1 MARNDGLRDYQQEMK
16 LRLFEEWELHR
27 SVMVQMPTGTG
38 KTHLLAAVVK
48 EFLCGGGVG
57 MRVWIVAHRRE
68 LVEQIEET
76 VARYGMGK
84 EPDKSAKNGRTGKD
98 SMPEES
104 GRVRVFS
111 IQWLSR
117 NWKNREE
124 SPRLIVIDEAHH
136 ALAETYRELW
146 KRYPEARK
154 LGMTATPCRLN
165 RKGFTD
171 LFDTLITSWSIAEFI
186 GRGWLSSFDYVSIR
200 ANSRE
205 QRLVDSLKKRGADG
219 DYQVKEMNAVLNRE
233 TGIRQLYESVRRYAA
248 GKKGIVYAVSI
259 AHARQI
265 AAYYSLHGV
274 ESVAIDSGTPALERK
289 ELVEDFRRGRIK
301 ILVNVDIFSE
311 GFDCP
316 DVEFVQLARPTLS
329 LAKYLQQVGRG
340 LRKSDDKDS
349 CVLIDNVGLHRIFGL
364 PVRDRDWEAMFEGRM
379 SGNAQPRT
387 RMENNGLSVS
397 VPLPEDGRRNEEL
410 EVVMTHARL
419 LDAVRN
425 GDLVRLGEDGPAGG
439 EQRTA
444 LKACR
449 DRQSGLWGLRCGNKI
464 TVLPQYREVFDL
476 CADRAA
482 VRFED
487 GRAGVVDDSGI
498 PLMVTDRCRRLRF
511 LKGELLAVT
520 REDGSDCYTDLRT
533 NRAYRERPVVFSY
546 GGIELLRVGE
556 SFHSRTR
563 KAYASMHGL
572 HKDSLCF
579 HGFYLKIPDYRV
591 PKSCRLVDPV
601 WTTLFDVFACVLA
614 GDDEEVYWC
623 CGRLAD
629 RSIVVMDGDGNY
641 YHVEKGRGKRYIAC
655 NAPKAGEAD
664 FASVMEDLMEEA
676 GRRAESVQRERQ
688 QDEEEKRRKRLDE
701 IKDVLPFRMGLKW
714 GLKWGDRIVVPPC
727 YRNIC
732 VPVGG
737 YCAFEGNACQWGV
750 MALDGKVVVEARYQK
765 VEIEKD
771 GTVHLTIIPGK
782 VKTINL

>member
-117 NWKNREE
+117 NRKIMDGQ
-124 SPRLIVIDEAHH
+124 PDLIVIDEAHH

-274 ESVAIDSGTPALERK
+274 ESVAIDSRTPALERK

-379 SGNAQPRT
+379 SGNAQPRI

-487 GRAGVVDDSGI
+487 GRAGVVDDSGT
-498 PLMVTDRCRRLRF
+498 PLVVTDRCRRLRF

-563 KAYASMHGL
+563 KAYVSMYGL

-676 GRRAESVQRERQ
+676 VRRAESVQRERQ

-714 GLKWGDRIVVPPC
+714 GLKWGDRIVVPP
-727 YRNIC
+727 
-732 VPVGG
+732 
-737 YCAFEGNACQWGV
+737 
-750 MALDGKVVVEARYQK
+750 
-765 VEIEKD
+765 
-771 GTVHLTIIPGK
+771 
-782 VKTINL
+782 